1 MHTNRNWICVSKGA
15 EAASV
20 SFPEFFGTFDKSP
33 ANLCPSVCIR
43 VHPWLIPPSLNGH
56 RWTRM
61 HTDTDAH
68 ESELDLCFKG
78 AGAASVSFPVFF

>member
-61 HTDTDAH
+61 RMHTNRNWI
-68 ESELDLCFKG
+68 LCFKG